1 MIKEINSHE
10 ELLAEVS
17 SVKKAYLL
25 LHKSGSELSACSMK
39 SIVEAY
45 KEEPDLKVMTADV
58 NKVRDIHKNYN
69 VTTVPGM
76 LYFEDGTFKNI
87 IKGCM
92 STDYY
97 KSLFGNV
104 LFSVGDDGKPKQPR
118 VVLYSTPT
126 CSWCRTIKAYFGKK
140 NIKFREIDVS
150 KDEKAAADMV
160 RKSGQQG
167 VPQTEI
173 GGQIVVGFD
182 QNKIDRLLGI
192 NG

>member
-1 MIKEINSHE
+1 MIKEVKSHD
-10 ELLAEVS
+10 ELLTEVQ
-17 SVKKAYLL
+17 SVKKAYLM
-25 LHKSGSELSACSMK
+25 LHKKGSELSECAMK
-39 SIVEAY
+39 SIHDAY
-45 KEEPDLKVMTADV
+45 KEGKDLKVMTADV
-58 NKVRDIHKNYN
+58 TTVRDIHLNYE
-69 VTTVPGM
+69 VSTVPSM
-76 LYFEDGTFKNI
+76 LSFEEGEFKNV

-92 STDYY
+92 NTDYY
-97 KSLFGNV
+97 RSLFGNV
-104 LFSVGDDGKPKQPR
+104 IFSVGDDGKPKQPR

-126 CSWCRTIKAYFGKK
+126 CSWCRTIKTYFGKN

-182 QNKIDRLLGI
+182 QNKIDRLLGLK
-192 NG
+192 